1 MTLLDSITIGIPIQ
15 HGKTNELK
23 LQLIIQQVKLGQSQ
37 PKTGLLILA
46 LAKFSNFNI
55 INYKFKALWALP
67 SSFKNGIKINFDPMC
82 THPKMTSAIKI
93 TIRNLRKM
101 FLTTILN

>member
-23 LQLIIQQVKLGQSQ
+23 LQLIIRQVKLGQSQ
-37 PKTGLLILA
+37 PQTGLLILA

-55 INYKFKALWALP
+55 INYKFKFNCILKF
-67 SSFKNGIKINFDPMC
+67 SKKNLQCEKP
-82 THPKMTSAIKI
+82 H
-93 TIRNLRKM
+93 RWHV
-101 FLTTILN
+101 